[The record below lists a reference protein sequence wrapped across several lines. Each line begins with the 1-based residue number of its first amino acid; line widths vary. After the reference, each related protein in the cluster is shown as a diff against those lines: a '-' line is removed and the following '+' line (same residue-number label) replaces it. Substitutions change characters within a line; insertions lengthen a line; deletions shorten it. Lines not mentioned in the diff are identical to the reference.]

1 MLCQHS
7 FKNRTQKVVSGSWDA
22 CVKVWKVAL
31 STGLLS
37 TVPEAEFFDHD
48 TPVQCVSIDDSGK
61 YVAAGA
67 EDGRLCVWSM
77 GGGGSLVF
85 QRQISAA
92 GK

>member
-1 MLCQHS
+1 MKVWQ
-7 FKNRTQKVVSGSWDA
+7 VVS
-22 CVKVWKVAL
+22 

-48 TPVQCVSIDDSGK
+48 TPIQCVAIDDSGK

-67 EDGRLCVWSM
+67 EDGRLCVWST
-77 GGGGSLVF
+77 GNGGSLVF
-85 QRQISAA
+85 QRQISVT